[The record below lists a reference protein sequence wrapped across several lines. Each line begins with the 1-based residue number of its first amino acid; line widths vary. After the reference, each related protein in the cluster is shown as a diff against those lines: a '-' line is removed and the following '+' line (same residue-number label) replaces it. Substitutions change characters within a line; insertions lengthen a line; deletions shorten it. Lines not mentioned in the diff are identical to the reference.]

1 MNSEN
6 QIRQNMMEELIKEVR
21 GPRYGVNEIISYDPW
36 IEYLTGVLIPRN
48 WKYEGST
55 NSPDE
60 ETIVESDDSFSED
73 GSGNEDILGNI
84 SSNELSPKSMI
95 KSFGTSFSLK
105 TENPK
110 LKICATWGRYF
121 EDLETSYAFDLKG
134 NKINDL
140 DGKEI
145 WKRYSFGE
153 IFEINIDDT
162 DLDDGTIE
170 KYSNGRELVIIKTL
184 KNFETEKKIE
194 NKDNDGNVK
203 IHIKRLKIDED
214 NYFISIYMI
223 NDLNYNQQDK
233 HRPDIDKC
241 LFQPSIRIICNE
253 KIETRHMELLNE
265 SEEELDFLYRKK
277 PIAAFGNMCSA
288 IWDKIDYTDKI
299 DVNQL
304 WPDYSIRFS
313 KNNEYKQFLRDS
325 NVRTEFVPL
334 YPVALPKFDLEEN
347 DKLNTG
353 DLNAE
358 KLANSSP
365 NEIYNVLINL
375 TELYKEWIDKN
386 KKELN
391 NLEDKNVDVAEKI
404 IENECNALR
413 RMKNGLNLIKNND
426 LVYTSFCFAN
436 KTLALQN
443 SWGKN
448 EKQEFKWRPFQIA
461 FFLMNLEDIYD
472 ENSQNREVLDL
483 LWIPTGGGKTEAYL
497 GIMAFTIGLRRLK
510 SHVKNEP
517 CAGTSIISRYT
528 LRLLTVQQFRRTLKM
543 ITAAEFLRVMKSEQ
557 GIGWRPT
564 YSSIVGDWIYGS
576 TRFSTGLWV
585 GGGVSP
591 IHLLKSGG
599 AMDLLKGKSV
609 KLPYDQGEPAQILKC
624 PICGSWLSV
633 PSSGLNED
641 KNNLHIVVHTSEDII
656 DIKQNL
662 EELFENN
669 SKIDFADI
677 TSEGHEN
684 EFYTISFIINGKFG
698 QKQFDLEIISKLI
711 ENDYELASLG
721 HFNIGYFTSLKSIQ
735 RFGKET
741 EGDFDFE
748 IWCTNPNCDL
758 NNTEWYEGCPYPN
771 SPEPDFPDG
780 NYMRELDSPFK
791 KNTRIP
797 IPAYLIDDHVYN
809 RCPTVIISTADK
821 ITRLAFEPKAS
832 GIFGNVDNYNKY
844 FGYNNNG
851 LLPNGSKVLQFN
863 KSIKSL
869 KAPDLIIQDEL
880 HLIDGP
886 LGSLFGLYESMVS
899 GIIEK
904 QGGNPKY
911 IASTATIS
919 NASKQADLLFSKKL
933 FQFPPHGLEIS
944 DNFFVKEYNDN
955 EVWDEEKAGR
965 VYFGFYAPGKGSMTP
980 QVRLWA
986 RMAKVSCDN
995 LNNPNIGNYW
1005 TTVGYFNSIKELG
1018 GVLALYRDDIKSRLK
1033 NIGGNLD
1040 YKKLNEDNKEELSSR
1055 KSSIELPIILDNL
1068 ERDCLNNPPK
1078 YDGIFTTSMFGTGVD
1093 ISHLSLMIMTSQPK
1107 TTGSYI
1113 QATGRIG
1120 RKYGGLVVDFFKSG
1134 RPRDL
1139 NHYEMFSSYH
1149 SRIYLDVEPV
1159 SVSPFSKG
1167 CLSRGLGPSMVS
1179 FLRNANDLLVN
1190 WQQNDGKTPIKNQ
1203 NSKEDF
1209 KHVCNL
1215 LKNRLKS
1222 MENTDEDMIQSVLTS
1237 LQKCIEDWQ
1246 FIANNIEDK
1255 QFLKMNEYYI
1265 KKPEQHVVL
1274 GDEGHKYNKN
1284 LRVVYKNAPQS
1295 LRDVEETIDF
1305 WV

>member
-73 GSGNEDILGNI
+73 GSENEDILGNI
-84 SSNELSPKSMI
+84 TSNELSPKSMI

-223 NDLNYNQQDK
+223 NDLNHNQQDK

-277 PIAAFGNMCSA
+277 PTSAFGNMCSA

-334 YPVALPKFDLEEN
+334 YPIALPKFDLEEN

-443 SWGKN
+443 S
-448 EKQEFKWRPFQIA
+448 
-461 FFLMNLEDIYD
+461 
-472 ENSQNREVLDL
+472 
-483 LWIPTGGGKTEAYL
+483 
-497 GIMAFTIGLRRLK
+497 
-510 SHVKNEP
+510 
-517 CAGTSIISRYT
+517 
-528 LRLLTVQQFRRTLKM
+528 
-543 ITAAEFLRVMKSEQ
+543 
-557 GIGWRPT
+557 
-564 YSSIVGDWIYGS
+564 
-576 TRFSTGLWV
+576 
-585 GGGVSP
+585 
-591 IHLLKSGG
+591 
-599 AMDLLKGKSV
+599 
-609 KLPYDQGEPAQILKC
+609 
-624 PICGSWLSV
+624 
-633 PSSGLNED
+633 
-641 KNNLHIVVHTSEDII
+641 
-656 DIKQNL
+656 
-662 EELFENN
+662 
-669 SKIDFADI
+669 
-677 TSEGHEN
+677 
-684 EFYTISFIINGKFG
+684 
-698 QKQFDLEIISKLI
+698 
-711 ENDYELASLG
+711 
-721 HFNIGYFTSLKSIQ
+721 
-735 RFGKET
+735 
-741 EGDFDFE
+741 
-748 IWCTNPNCDL
+748 
-758 NNTEWYEGCPYPN
+758 
-771 SPEPDFPDG
+771 
-780 NYMRELDSPFK
+780 
-791 KNTRIP
+791 
-797 IPAYLIDDHVYN
+797 
-809 RCPTVIISTADK
+809 
-821 ITRLAFEPKAS
+821 
-832 GIFGNVDNYNKY
+832 
-844 FGYNNNG
+844 
-851 LLPNGSKVLQFN
+851 
-863 KSIKSL
+863 
-869 KAPDLIIQDEL
+869 
-880 HLIDGP
+880 
-886 LGSLFGLYESMVS
+886 
-899 GIIEK
+899 
-904 QGGNPKY
+904 
-911 IASTATIS
+911 
-919 NASKQADLLFSKKL
+919 
-933 FQFPPHGLEIS
+933 
-944 DNFFVKEYNDN
+944 
-955 EVWDEEKAGR
+955 
-965 VYFGFYAPGKGSMTP
+965 
-980 QVRLWA
+980 
-986 RMAKVSCDN
+986 
-995 LNNPNIGNYW
+995 
-1005 TTVGYFNSIKELG
+1005 
-1018 GVLALYRDDIKSRLK
+1018 
-1033 NIGGNLD
+1033 
-1040 YKKLNEDNKEELSSR
+1040 
-1055 KSSIELPIILDNL
+1055 
-1068 ERDCLNNPPK
+1068 
-1078 YDGIFTTSMFGTGVD
+1078 
-1093 ISHLSLMIMTSQPK
+1093 
-1107 TTGSYI
+1107 
-1113 QATGRIG
+1113 
-1120 RKYGGLVVDFFKSG
+1120 
-1134 RPRDL
+1134 
-1139 NHYEMFSSYH
+1139 
-1149 SRIYLDVEPV
+1149 
-1159 SVSPFSKG
+1159 
-1167 CLSRGLGPSMVS
+1167 
-1179 FLRNANDLLVN
+1179 
-1190 WQQNDGKTPIKNQ
+1190 
-1203 NSKEDF
+1203 
-1209 KHVCNL
+1209 
-1215 LKNRLKS
+1215 
-1222 MENTDEDMIQSVLTS
+1222 
-1237 LQKCIEDWQ
+1237 
-1246 FIANNIEDK
+1246 
-1255 QFLKMNEYYI
+1255 
-1265 KKPEQHVVL
+1265 
-1274 GDEGHKYNKN
+1274 
-1284 LRVVYKNAPQS
+1284 
-1295 LRDVEETIDF
+1295 
-1305 WV
+1305 

>member
-6 QIRQNMMEELIKEVR
+6 QIRQNMIEELIKEVR

-48 WKYEGST
+48 WKYGDST

-60 ETIVESDDSFSED
+60 ETIVEIDDSFSED
-73 GSGNEDILGNI
+73 GSANDDIIGNI
-84 SSNELSPKSMI
+84 TSNELSPKSMI

-121 EDLETSYAFDLKG
+121 EDLEAPYAFDLKG
-134 NKINDL
+134 NKIEDL
-140 DGKEI
+140 DEKEI

-153 IFEINIDDT
+153 IFEIDINNAALNDE
-162 DLDDGTIE
+162 TIE

-184 KNFETEKKIE
+184 KDFETEKEID
-194 NKDNDGNVK
+194 NKDKDGYVK
-203 IHIKRLKIDED
+203 IHIKRLKVDED
-214 NYFISIYMI
+214 NYFISIHMI
-223 NDLNYNQQDK
+223 NDLNHDQGNK
-233 HRPDIDKC
+233 HRPNIDKC
-241 LFQPSIRIICNE
+241 LFQPSIRIICDE
-253 KIETRHMELLNE
+253 KIQTSHIELLNE

-277 PIAAFGNMCSA
+277 PTVAFGNMCSV

-299 DVNQL
+299 DICQL
-304 WPDYSIRFS
+304 WPDYSLRVS
-313 KNNEYKQFLRDS
+313 KNEDYEEFLKKS

-334 YPVALPKFDLEEN
+334 YPVTLPKFDLEEN
-347 DKLNTG
+347 DKLTVN

-365 NEIYNVLINL
+365 DEIYNVLINL
-375 TELYKEWIDKN
+375 LNLYEEWIKGN
-386 KKELN
+386 KEELSD
-391 NLEDKNVDVAEKI
+391 LEDKYDVVAEKI
-404 IENECNALR
+404 IEDECNALK
-413 RMKNGLNLIKNND
+413 RMQNGLKLIKDED

-443 SWGKN
+443 TWGKK

-461 FFLMNLEDIYD
+461 FFLMNIEDIWD
-472 ENSQNREVLDL
+472 EHSKNREVLDL

-497 GIMAFTIGLRRLK
+497 GIIAFTIALRRLK
-510 SHVKNEP
+510 SYMDNETG
-517 CAGTSIISRYT
+517 AGTSIISRYT
-528 LRLLTVQQFRRTLKM
+528 LRLLSVQQFRRTLKM
-543 ITAAEFLRVMKSEQ
+543 ITAAEFLRIMKSEH
-557 GIGWRPT
+557 GVGWRPIH
-564 YSSIVGDWIYGS
+564 SDIDGDWIYGS

-585 GGGVSP
+585 GGGVTP

-599 AMDLLKGKSV
+599 AMDLLKGESV

-641 KNNLHIVVHTSEDII
+641 ENNLHIVINSSEDII

-662 EELFENN
+662 ENIFEGN
-669 SKIDFADI
+669 SKINFVDI
-677 TSEGHEN
+677 KSEGHEN
-684 EFYTISFIINGKFG
+684 NYYTISFIINGKFS

-711 ENDYELASLG
+711 ENNYELASLG
-721 HFNIGYFTSLKSIQ
+721 HFNIGYFSSLKSIQ
-735 RFGKET
+735 RMGKEI

-748 IWCTNPNCDL
+748 IWCTNPDCDL
-758 NNTEWYEGCPYPN
+758 NNVEWYEGCPYPN
-771 SPEPDFPDG
+771 SSESDFPDG
-780 NYMRELDSPFK
+780 NYMRNITSPFK
-791 KNTRIP
+791 NNTRMP

-821 ITRLAFEPKAS
+821 IARLAFEPKAS
-832 GIFGNVDNYNKY
+832 GIFGNVNNYNKY

-851 LLPNGSKVLQFN
+851 LLPNGPKTLQFN
-863 KSIKSL
+863 ESIESL
-869 KAPDLIIQDEL
+869 NAPDLIIQDEL

-899 GIIEK
+899 GIIAK

-919 NASKQADLLFSKKL
+919 NASKQVDLLFSKKL

-944 DNFFVKEYNDN
+944 DNFFVKEYSED

-965 VYFGFYAPGKGSMTP
+965 VYFGFYAPGKGPMTP

-995 LNNPNIGNYW
+995 LKNPNINNYW

-1018 GVLALYRDDIKSRLK
+1018 GVLALYRDDIKSRLE
-1033 NIGGNLD
+1033 NIGGNAD

-1055 KSSIELPIILDNL
+1055 KSSIELPIILDDL
-1068 ERDCLNNPPK
+1068 ERDGLSNPPK

-1093 ISHLSLMIMTSQPK
+1093 ISHLSLMVMTSQPK

-1139 NHYEMFSSYH
+1139 NHYEMFSSFH

-1179 FLRNANDLLVN
+1179 FLRNANYLLVN
-1190 WQQNDGKTPIKNQ
+1190 WQQNDGKAPIKNQ

-1209 KHVCNL
+1209 DYVYNL
-1215 LKNRLKS
+1215 LKNRLNS
-1222 MENTDEDMIQSVLTS
+1222 MENMDENMVQSVLKS
-1237 LQKCIEDWQ
+1237 LKKCIKDWQ
-1246 FIANNIEDK
+1246 FIANNIEDN